1 MLIDEDVPDYWIQLG
16 QLNLQLGNYRAAYDA
31 LSHAHEL
38 DRSNVEVVATMAQ
51 LAIYAGI
58 RSTLRTSRPRTWHCI
73 APDNSTV
80 TLVQGFVA
88 LQQQNYEKAEAAADK
103 LLAATPTD
111 PVAKVLKARILIGQQ
126 RPDDAITLLEEQHR
140 ADSEDRLSLRA
151 LSKLYRANKNW
162 RDAQRVD
169 QYLYELDPKDFR
181 PAQQLLELALRA
193 GNVSLARQV
202 SGPLLSAAAR
212 DQLVANTLDL
222 WARYAPAGTFLPD
235 LTLLAQRAGPAR
247 RPAFAEYLNRVG
259 QPAAAQR
266 LLGAVQLPIT
276 HENASL
282 NAVLAQSMAL
292 QGRTADANRLFN
304 EVLSLEPDQLQ
315 ALRGRSELLMRTG
328 GVKQAIIDAQ
338 RIVTSNPQS
347 GTDRVLLA
355 RAFLAAGNKQEV
367 RRTLWQA
374 FHDLP
379 QDDRGLHGAAER
391 SGLDRGS

>member
-51 LAIYAGI
+51 LAIYAGQI
-58 RSTLRTSRPRTWHCI
+58 DLADQQAKNLALI

-126 RPDDAITLLEEQHR
+126 RPDDAITLLEEQHK
-140 ADSEDRLSLRA
+140 ANSEDRLSLRA
-151 LSKLYRANKNW
+151 LSKLYRREK
-162 RDAQRVD
+162 
-169 QYLYELDPKDFR
+169 
-181 PAQQLLELALRA
+181 ELAER
-193 GNVSLARQV
+193 R
-202 SGPLLSAAAR
+202 
-212 DQLVANTLDL
+212 
-222 WARYAPAGTFLPD
+222 
-235 LTLLAQRAGPAR
+235 AR
-247 RPAFAEYLNRVG
+247 RPIPVRIGSEGFRPVAAIAGVGAESGQRQSGAPGFGPALLAADPGPSSSTQHARPLGAICAGGNDFARLLPYRAAGRTGAAAPPLLNISTGLASRLL
-259 QPAAAQR
+259 AQR

-304 EVLSLEPDQLQ
+304 QVLSLEPDQLQ

-338 RIVTSNPQS
+338 R
-347 GTDRVLLA
+347 
-355 RAFLAAGNKQEV
+355 
-367 RRTLWQA
+367 
-374 FHDLP
+374 
-379 QDDRGLHGAAER
+379 
-391 SGLDRGS
+391 